1 MTQATGDAPGARP
14 EVGGE
19 DHVQLYQTVLE
30 VIDLRSFSNLWY
42 WIALAVFWST
52 ASHWVIGV
60 PYDLVTRARRQ
71 GGQAMADLEALTAIN
86 VRRMLYILRVS
97 GLWIVGIVCFTLTT
111 LLALGFVY
119 GIEFAQAVFL
129 LALPMTG
136 VGALTIRTARRIDRE
151 RLDGTDLCRR
161 LAIHRFMVQLIG
173 MLAIFFT
180 AMWGMWQNLQF
191 DPI

>member
-1 MTQATGDAPGARP
+1 MTQTTGNAPGARP
-14 EVGGE
+14 EEGGE
-19 DHVQLYQTVLE
+19 DQVDLYRTVLE

-86 VRRMLYILRVS
+86 VRRVLYIQRVS
-97 GLWIVGIVCFTLTT
+97 GLWLVGIVCFVLTM

-129 LALPMTG
+129 LALPMTA
-136 VGALTIRTARRIDRE
+136 VGGLTLRSARKIARE
-151 RLDGTDLCRR
+151 AATGTVLCRR
-161 LAIHRFMVQLIG
+161 LAVHRFIVQLIG
-173 MLAIFFT
+173 MLAIFVT
-180 AMWGMWQNLQF
+180 AMWGMLQNLSF
-191 DPI
+191 GTI